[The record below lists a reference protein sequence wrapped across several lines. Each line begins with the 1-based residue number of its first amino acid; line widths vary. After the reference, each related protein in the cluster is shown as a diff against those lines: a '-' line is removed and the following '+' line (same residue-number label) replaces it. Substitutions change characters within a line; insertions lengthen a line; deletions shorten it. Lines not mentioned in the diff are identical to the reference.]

1 MPTQL
6 ANSRVPET
14 IVWQNT
20 DNCRRMAPLRQS
32 NGDVG
37 LGAPNMSDQR
47 PRLEKQFTVRR
58 SKSKQNLAVA
68 GNACRLCVV
77 ISHHPVVP
85 E

>member
-1 MPTQL
+1 MT
-6 ANSRVPET
+6 ET
-14 IVWQNT
+14 IVWQ
-20 DNCRRMAPLRQS
+20 DADYCRRMAPLRQS
-32 NGDVG
+32 NAYVG

-58 SKSKQNLAVA
+58 SKSKQNLAEA

-77 ISHHPVVP
+77 ISHHLVVP